1 MAIEYDPIDLEDL
14 DRRKDRDQKARNRD
28 RDQEAEDMRWA
39 MAQPQG
45 RRLMSRILGL
55 CGVYRSSYT
64 GNSETFF
71 REGMRNIGL
80 ILVADM
86 QTLTPEDFV
95 KLLQEHSN
103 GRPSDSSTSDRAK

>member
-14 DRRKDRDQKARNRD
+14 DRRKAKDVEAREHDRE
-28 RDQEAEDMRWA
+28 QEEEDMRWV

-86 QTLTPEDFV
+86 QTLTPGDFV

-103 GRPSDSSTSDRAK
+103 GRPSDSRSNRAK